1 MKVKDV
7 EELLLIARAN
17 IRFYEK
23 EGLLSPERSENGY
36 RSYSKEDVEKLKKIV
51 LFRKLGISISDIKK
65 IFNKEETISVAIS
78 QNIISLNRQMDEI
91 KGAIDVCKM
100 MEKDAAIDDAFD
112 TEKYWNIV
120 EQEELSG
127 NAFFDN
133 LKDYIEFESSTFKNI
148 WKRDFSYDLDTSVKK
163 RGWMITLL
171 IILGICVIR
180 GLAYKFIWKFGNFW
194 YGFSYPFVMFMII
207 SCITLPMYI
216 LNKNYSDKEIFE
228 EEQKKIQ
235 LSGLWKVIIL
245 TLYLIMVL
253 IGIPIF
259 WEKIIYNNV
268 MERGTNYIITGSP
281 FVLYLIVALYLFSLF
296 IWLYSKQGLFGK
308 EGFKSHIPGRVKKK
322 VLAVSVCIFII
333 TVVVY
338 GTWNNCITEKGVT
351 KRHFFWTKTYSFEYV
366 SYYTLSA
373 KFDGTLNYTIIMK
386 DGTPISLL
394 GDSSFSNLQKNEYPN
409 GQDDFVLQLT
419 KQFASKGIP
428 IKVSSWEKL
437 HKNLTI
443 DHWDKYVEEIQA
455 IAEK

>member
-1 MKVKDV
+1 MKVKEV
-7 EELLLIARAN
+7 EELLLITRAN

-23 EGLLSPERSENGY
+23 EGLLNPERSENGY
-36 RSYSKEDVEKLKKIV
+36 RSYSKEDVEKLKKII
-51 LFRKLGISISDIKK
+51 LFRKLGISIPDIKK
-65 IFNKEETISVAIS
+65 IFDNEETIAETIS
-78 QNIISLNRQMDEI
+78 RNIISLNRQMDEI

-100 MEKDAAIDDAFD
+100 MEKDASIDLAFD

-133 LKDYIEFESSTFKNI
+133 LKDYIEFESNTFKSI
-148 WKRDFSYDLDTSVKK
+148 WKRDFSYDLDTSIKK
-163 RGWMITLL
+163 RGWISTLL

-180 GLAYKFIWKFGNFW
+180 GLTYKFVWKFGNFW
-194 YGFSYPFVMFMII
+194 YGFSYPFVMFIII

-216 LNKNYSDKEIFE
+216 LNKKYSDKEVLE

-235 LSGLWKVIIL
+235 LFGLWRVIIV

-253 IGIPIF
+253 VGIPIF
-259 WEKIIYNNV
+259 LEKIIYNNV
-268 MERGTNYIITGSP
+268 MERGENYIITGSP
-281 FVLYLIVALYLFSLF
+281 FILYIIVALYLFSLI
-296 IWLYSKQGLFGK
+296 IWLYSNQGLFGK
-308 EGFKSHIPGRVKKK
+308 EGVKSHIPEPVKKK

-338 GTWNNCITEKGVT
+338 GTWNNCITKKGIT
-351 KRHFFWTKTYSFEYV
+351 ERHLFWTKTYSFEYV
-366 SYYTLSA
+366 NYYTLSA
-373 KFDGTLNYTIIMK
+373 KFDGTLNYTIILK

-394 GDSSFSNLQKNEYPN
+394 GDSSFSNLDKNEYPK

-419 KQFASKGIP
+419 KQFVNKGVS
-428 IKVSSWEKL
+428 IKVNSWEKL

-443 DHWDKYVEEIQA
+443 DYWDKYAEEIRA